1 MCGLVG
7 IYARQNVNQN
17 IFDALMMLQHRGQD
31 GAGMATAEKNSIYL
45 RSQKGLVSE
54 VFHRPEHLLQ
64 QRGNL
69 GIGHVR
75 YPTAGSEHP
84 NECQPFYINSPYGI
98 ALAHNGTINNTDA
111 LKEELRLR
119 SRYHINTN
127 SDSEILLN
135 YLAYCLERAQ
145 SDRLEPQSIFAA
157 LELLYG
163 ACRGGYAVVCLL
175 AGVGL
180 LAFRDKHGIRP
191 LILGSRPGV
200 PNGTEYMFA
209 SESVALQAQGFTLM
223 RDLDAGEA
231 VLVTEDGTLHRHAYG
246 GHKSPCIFE
255 YVYFARPDSVLDGI
269 SVHKARQRMGVAL
282 SQEVQKKIP
291 QGDIDVVVPVP
302 DSSRVAAVEVALK
315 LDINYREGLVKN
327 RYIGRTFI
335 MPYQK
340 MRTESVR
347 RKLSIID
354 FEFRKKNVLLVDDS
368 IIRGTTCRQIIA
380 MARRAGANKVY
391 FASAAPPVRYPNV
404 YGIDMPSQ
412 SEFVAYDRDED
423 HICEYIGA
431 DELIYQRL
439 TSLIQA
445 VQSDSKRVKHF
456 DCSVFDGQY
465 VTGDITQEYLHRLN
479 RARRDESRTQI
490 EIFTELES
498 AYY

>member
-7 IYARQNVNQN
+7 IYARKNVNQS
-17 IFDALMMLQHRGQD
+17 IFDALTMLQHRGQD
-31 GAGMATAEKNSIYL
+31 GAGMATADRNSIYL
-45 RSQKGLVSE
+45 RCQKGLVSE

-64 QRGNL
+64 QRGNI

-84 NECQPFYINSPYGI
+84 NECQPFYINRPYGI
-98 ALAHNGTINNTDA
+98 ALAHNGTINNTET
-111 LKEELRLR
+111 LIEELRLKA
-119 SRYHINTN
+119 RYHINTN

-135 YLAYCLERAQ
+135 YFAYCLERVQ
-145 SDRLEPQSIFAA
+145 SGRLDPQTIFAA
-157 LELLYG
+157 LDLLYG
-163 ACRGGYAVVCLL
+163 TCRGGYAVVCLL

-191 LILGSRPGV
+191 LILGSRPGL

-209 SESVALQAQGFTLM
+209 SESVALQAQGFTPL
-223 RDLDAGEA
+223 RDLEAGEA
-231 VLVTEDGTLHRHAYG
+231 ILVTQDGDLHSHAYG
-246 GHKSPCIFE
+246 GNKFPCIFE

-282 SQEVQKKIP
+282 SQEVQQKIS

-315 LDINYREGLVKN
+315 LDVNYREGLVKN

-340 MRTESVR
+340 MRAESVR

-423 HICEYIGA
+423 SICEYIGA
-431 DELIYQRL
+431 DELVYQQL
-439 TSLIQA
+439 PSLVRA
-445 VQSDSKRVKHF
+445 VQSNSKRVKQF
-456 DCSVFDGQY
+456 DCSVFDGNY
-465 VTGDITQEYLHRLN
+465 VTKDITAAYLRRLN
-479 RARRDESRTQI
+479 LSRRDESKTQI

-498 AYY
+498 TYY